1 MKPQFRL
8 LRDTSIELDHELQTK
23 NSQNEKIRRES
34 EILKNNLIRVRQH
47 LKSEISGI
55 KKKLGLKSEN
65 TDYHNKSKKLLLRSF
80 WAIGLFYTGYQITL
94 SVDRYLHYGST
105 ISQKDMMDEEPLP
118 FPIIFLCPDSI
129 HSLDKDLAS

>member
-65 TDYHNKSKKLLLRSF
+65 TDYHNKSTHRHHPVF
-80 WAIGLFYTGYQITL
+80 EQ
-94 SVDRYLHYGST
+94 
-105 ISQKDMMDEEPLP
+105 
-118 FPIIFLCPDSI
+118 
-129 HSLDKDLAS
+129 